1 MQRQREKRP
10 YMRKIE
16 FVFYNERAIRAAV
29 EDARNDTR
37 EVSPRNGSGLPDPT
51 AYEAIK
57 NLTPIPA
64 VEISGQLLEHPER
77 WLVVVDKTYAWCQR
91 QSDMH
96 YEIARRRYNGE
107 DYRKTCRELAITQPV
122 VSSVMEKIRMY
133 AALQAVQFQLIFVD

>member
-10 YMRKIE
+10 YMRKID

-29 EDARNDTR
+29 LDARNDTR

-51 AYEAIK
+51 AYEAIT

-77 WLVVVDKTYAWCQR
+77 WLTVVDKTYAWCRR
-91 QSDMH
+91 QSDVH
-96 YEIARRRYNGE
+96 YEIARRRYRGE
-107 DYRKTCRELAITQPV
+107 DYRKTCREVA
-122 VSSVMEKIRMY
+122 VSEPMFFNLLERIRMY
-133 AALQAVQFQLIFVD
+133 AALQAAQFQLIFVD

>member
-10 YMRKIE
+10 YMRKID

-29 EDARNDTR
+29 LDARNDTR

-51 AYEAIK
+51 AYEAIT

-77 WLVVVDKTYAWCQR
+77 WLTVVDKTYAWCQR
-91 QSDMH
+91 QSDVH

-107 DYRKTCRELAITQPV
+107 DYRKTCRELAISTNVLFPL
-122 VSSVMEKIRMY
+122 MERVRMY
-133 AALQAVQFQLIFVD
+133 AALQAAQFQLIFVD

>member
-1 MQRQREKRP
+1 MQRKREKRP
-10 YMRKIE
+10 YMRKID

-51 AYEAIK
+51 AYEAIT

-77 WLVVVDKTYAWCQR
+77 WLVVVDKTYAWCRR
-91 QSDMH
+91 QSDVH

-107 DYRKTCRELAITQPV
+107 SFLQISMKLYVSTTQV
-122 VSSVMEKIRMY
+122 FEILERIRMY
-133 AALQAVQFQLIFVD
+133 AALQAAQFQLIFVD